1 MSGRA
6 PRTHAL
12 ARCLCASLPLAFLFS
27 VTALAQRG
35 GLNDPQD
42 LQQTITT
49 FQTAPGTG
57 VLILKIFAERTTRPL
72 DRQALVKL
80 LNLGS
85 QTATWQT
92 TESGNEAGKWETSDQ
107 TRAIFTNVP
116 WGRYDVEINAVGYL
130 SSHKE
135 LSVLNSLRPQEV
147 SLVLN
152 RDPSAI
158 NLDVA
163 DSVMS
168 PKARKETK
176 HAVQSLKSGD
186 LKNAQRHLDEAYK
199 LDPSSPD
206 LNFLLGYLYFQK
218 KDYARAG
225 TYLTAA
231 TNVNP
236 RNAQALTLL
245 GRAGLE
251 QQNYPAARS
260 ALEQAVLADQ
270 ENWLPHN
277 LLADTYLREKDY
289 GKARD
294 EAQVAITKGKTT
306 ASPAQLVLGQAQLA
320 MGHDQEAVQ
329 ALNLFLDESPRHP
342 LAGQVRDL
350 IAEIQGNTTAEPAP
364 TAATN
369 PSRTEA
375 RLSGV
380 DPLAALPA
388 PGLSLKSW
396 RPPNVDE
403 VQPTLA
409 PGVACPS
416 AKVAEESGRRVQEL
430 VEDIARFAAVEEL
443 FHQAI
448 DEFGIPIRT
457 ETRHYNYVASIS
469 EPKPGFLAVDEY
481 RADKMNLAGYPDQIA
496 STGFAALALVFHP
509 SMRDNFAFACEGLG
523 DWHGQAA
530 WLVHFR
536 QRDDRPN
543 RMHSYKVGNQI
554 RSVGIKGRAWITADK
569 FQIVRI
575 EADMVNPM
583 PEIQLLSEHQAVEY
597 GPVPFPKKSTSLWL
611 PKTAEIYF
619 DFRKHRY
626 YRRHSFDH
634 FMLFSTD
641 TEEKRKEPVS
651 KPPAAK
657 PDEKSR
663 RDVACYVY
671 RCRGGIA
678 EERPFRAALSV
689 KSSWALAPV
698 VVVR

>member
-6 PRTHAL
+6 SPTHAL
-12 ARCLCASLPLAFLFS
+12 ARRVCVSLLLTFLLAL
-27 VTALAQRG
+27 TALAQRG

-42 LQQTITT
+42 LQQTITS
-49 FQTAPGTG
+49 FQTDPGTG

-92 TESGNEAGKWETSDQ
+92 TESGNQTGKWETSDQ
-107 TRAIFTNVP
+107 TQAIFSNVP
-116 WGRYDVEINAVGYL
+116 WGAYDVEINAVGYL
-130 SSHKE
+130 SSHQK

-147 SLVLN
+147 SVVLN

-176 HAVQSLKSGD
+176 HAVSALKSGD

-218 KDYARAG
+218 KDYARAE
-225 TYLTAA
+225 TYLTSA
-231 TNVNP
+231 TTVNP

-251 QQNYPAARS
+251 TQDYPAARS

-277 LLADTYLREKDY
+277 LLADTYLRERNY

-294 EAQVAITKGKTT
+294 EARIAITKGKTT

-320 MGHDQEAVQ
+320 MGHDEEAVQ
-329 ALNLFLDESPRHP
+329 ALNVFLDESPRHP
-342 LAGQVRDL
+342 LAGQVRNL
-350 IAEIQGNTTAEPAP
+350 IAEIQGNATAEPASGPASP
-364 TAATN
+364 TPPPETF
-369 PSRTEA
+369 PRTGV

-380 DPLAALPA
+380 DPLSALPA

-416 AKVAEESGRRVQEL
+416 ERVTDESGKRVQEF

-481 RADKMNLAGYPDQIA
+481 RADKLNLAGYPDQIA

-509 SMRDNFAFACEGLG
+509 SMRDNFTFACEGLG

-536 QRDDRPN
+536 QREDRPN

-554 RSVGIKGRAWITADK
+554 RSVGLKGRAWITADK

-597 GPVPFPKKSTSLWL
+597 GPVPFAKKNTTLWL
-611 PKTAEIYF
+611 PKSAELYF

-634 FMLFSTD
+634 FMLYSVD
-641 TEEKRKEPVS
+641 SEEKRKEPVS
-651 KPPAAK
+651 KPPASK
-657 PDEKSR
+657 PDENKS
-663 RDVACYVY
+663 
-671 RCRGGIA
+671 
-678 EERPFRAALSV
+678 
-689 KSSWALAPV
+689 
-698 VVVR
+698 